1 MTPRQKPALLVI
13 EALATAGEYLLD
25 SARRLGLRVFVATH
39 ADVFAAYPPALRARI
54 DGVVFTDFGDP
65 DAAVRELGE
74 FCRAAGVGAVVA
86 CWEFTSPLAAALAA
100 ELGLPGNDPTRA
112 HGCRN
117 KLRMAELFHRHG
129 VPAPRTVPTERD
141 GDPVRTAEAAGIGYP
156 LVVKPA
162 EEAGS
167 MGVSVVAGPDRLP
180 AAVRLARS
188 WPVEFSHGF
197 PLDDTALLQE
207 YADGAEFS
215 VETVVWSGRAQHVAI
230 TAKFTTGDGSRAELG
245 HTVPAA
251 LDPADARLL
260 CSAVDAALEALGVTD
275 GPAHTE
281 VKLTGDGAARVIE
294 VAARPPGGHIVRLVR
309 LARGVDL
316 TAAQIKVAF
325 GSEPD
330 LEPRADGAAAI
341 RFVTSPHAG
350 VLTAVHGLPR
360 TGDVVGAAR
369 VTDVAMY
376 TEPGAAVTGP
386 RDNLGRLGHVILE
399 AASARE
405 ADAAAAVAMA
415 GVVVDVDPAG
425 ADDTAEATAGRT
437 TQSGTTKTRTMTV
450 TTDSE

>member
-1 MTPRQKPALLVI
+1 MTPHHKPALLVI

-25 SARRLGLRVFVATH
+25 SARRLGVRVFVATH
-39 ADVFAAYPPALRARI
+39 ADVFAAYPPALRDRI
-54 DGVVFTDFGDP
+54 DGVVFTDFADQE
-65 DAAVRELGE
+65 AAVKELAD

-100 ELGLPGNDPTRA
+100 ELGLPGNDPARA
-112 HGCRN
+112 DGCRN
-117 KLRMAELFHRHG
+117 KLRMAELFRRQA
-129 VPAPRTVPTERD
+129 VPAPKTVPTERD
-141 GDPVRTAEAAGIGYP
+141 GDPVHDARAAGIGYP

-167 MGVSVVAGPDRLP
+167 MGVSVVTGPQQLP
-180 AAVRLARS
+180 EAVRLARS

-215 VETVVWSGRAQHVAI
+215 VETILWSGRATHVAI
-230 TAKFTTGDGSRAELG
+230 TEKFTTGDGSRAELG

-251 LDPADARLL
+251 LEPEDERLL

-281 VKLTGDGAARVIE
+281 VKLTGAGEARVIE

-309 LARGVDL
+309 LATGVDL
-316 TAAQIKVAF
+316 TAAQIQVAF

-330 LEPRADGAAAI
+330 VAPRAHGAAAI
-341 RFVTSPHAG
+341 RFVTSPQPG

-360 TGDVVGAAR
+360 PGDSPGAAR

-376 TEPGAAVTGP
+376 AEPGAAVNGP
-386 RDNLGRLGHVILE
+386 RDNLGRLGHVILQ
-399 AASARE
+399 AATARE
-405 ADAAAAVAMA
+405 ANAAAALAMA
-415 GVVVDVDPAG
+415 GVVVDVAPVADEG
-425 ADDTAEATAGRT
+425 ATEGGCQATT
-437 TQSGTTKTRTMTV
+437 TT
-450 TTDSE
+450 TTDTE